1 MSRMDRDQF
10 MIYHS
15 TTKWGI
21 AMAYQTYWERISR
34 FERVIFFLFAL
45 FSAAGAIST
54 LGFML
59 IWIGAL
65 RANGRVWDDGI
76 YLGVMAMLSISFS
89 LSYVLIAVL
98 RSENPAFWAKR
109 AIIPVVMLC
118 LPLTALFVEAFWIDM
133 NPKPPERGHTVD
145 Y

>member
-1 MSRMDRDQF
+1 
-10 MIYHS
+10 
-15 TTKWGI
+15 
-21 AMAYQTYWERISR
+21 MAYQTYWERISR

-45 FSAAGAIST
+45 FSALGVIGS

-65 RANGRVWDDGI
+65 KANGRVWDYGI
-76 YLGVMAMLSISFS
+76 YLGVMAILSVSIS

-98 RSENPAFWAKR
+98 RSENPAFWARR
-109 AIIPVVMLC
+109 AIIPVVMLS

-133 NPKPPERGHTVD
+133 NPKPPERRPTIT

>member
-1 MSRMDRDQF
+1 M
-10 MIYHS
+10 
-15 TTKWGI
+15 GV

-45 FSAAGAIST
+45 FSAVGAISS

-65 RANGRVWDDGI
+65 RAGGRVWDDGI
-76 YLGVMAMLSISFS
+76 YLSVMAMLSIFIS

-98 RSENPAFWAKR
+98 RSANPAFWAKR
-109 AIIPVVMLC
+109 AIIPVVMLS
-118 LPLTALFVEAFWIDM
+118 LPLAALFVEAFWIDM